1 MCCIFGDGKVFT
13 MKIYPYIKS
22 AVIAVSLTVWG
33 LNAQTL
39 IDFIGDWTGVEN
51 LQSPT
56 TSYESKSISIQ
67 ISQGGDRENYLIY
80 TSSSDFI
87 YDQNLNWAYHY
98 VGIDKLTNQLIFLR
112 RWITPIGTIG
122 FEEFIYD
129 IVEWNYDTFTA
140 EYQSENGETHHE
152 IIVTMSSLKLDE
164 ILPDKISLI
173 QNFPNPFNPS
183 TTISVELDKGTSGT
197 LVIYNV
203 NGQVIITLHN
213 GYINSGLTSF
223 QWDGNDQA
231 GLSVSGGTYIYR
243 LLIDGYTQSQKM
255 VLLK

>member
-1 MCCIFGDGKVFT
+1 MCCIFADAVVCI

-22 AVIAVSLTVWG
+22 VLVAVSLTGWG
-33 LNAQTL
+33 LHAQILT
-39 IDFIGDWTGVEN
+39 DFVGDWTGVEN
-51 LQSPT
+51 LHSPT
-56 TSYESKSISIQ
+56 TFYENKSISIQ
-67 ISQGGDRENYLIY
+67 ISQGGDRENFLIY

-87 YDQNLNWAYHY
+87 YDQNLSWAYHY
-98 VGIDKLTNQLIFLR
+98 IGIDKLTNQLILLR

-129 IVEWNYDTFTA
+129 IVEWNYDTFKA
-140 EYQSENGETHHE
+140 EYRTENGETHHE
-152 IIVTMSSLKLDE
+152 IIVTMNSLKLDE
-164 ILPDKISLI
+164 ILPDKISLN
-173 QNFPNPFNPS
+173 QNSPNPFNPS

-203 NGQVIITLHN
+203 NGQVVKTLHN
-213 GYINSGLTSF
+213 GFISPGLTSF

-231 GLSVSGGTYIYR
+231 GLSMSGGTYIYR

>member
-1 MCCIFGDGKVFT
+1 MCCIFGGSEVLIMKV
-13 MKIYPYIKS
+13 YPYIKS
-22 AVIAVSLTVWG
+22 AVITVSLTAWG

-51 LQSPT
+51 LQNPT
-56 TSYESKSISIQ
+56 ITYENKSISIQ

-87 YDQNLNWAYHY
+87 YDQNLNWTYHY
-98 VGIDKLTNQLIFLR
+98 IGIDKLTNQLILLR

-129 IVEWNYDTFTA
+129 IEEWNYDTFTA
-140 EYQSENGETHHE
+140 KYRSENGETHHE
-152 IIVTMSSLKLDE
+152 IVVAMSSLKLDE
-164 ILPDKISLI
+164 ILPDKISLN

-197 LVIYNV
+197 LVIYNI
-203 NGQVIITLHN
+203 NGQVVKTLYN
-213 GYINSGLTSF
+213 GFISHGLTTF

-231 GLSVSGGTYIYR
+231 GLSMSGGTYIYR
-243 LLIDGYTQSQKM
+243 LFIDGYTQSQKM

>member
-1 MCCIFGDGKVFT
+1 MCGIFEGSEVLIMKVN
-13 MKIYPYIKS
+13 PYIKS
-22 AVIAVSLTVWG
+22 AVITVSLTAWG

-56 TSYESKSISIQ
+56 TTYENKSISIQ

-87 YDQNLNWAYHY
+87 YDQNLNWTYHY
-98 VGIDKLTNQLIFLR
+98 IGIDKLTNQLILLR
-112 RWITPIGTIG
+112 RWTTPIGTIG

-129 IVEWNYDTFTA
+129 IVEWNHNTFTA
-140 EYQSENGETHHE
+140 EYQSKNGETHHE
-152 IIVTMSSLKLDE
+152 IIVAMSSLKLDE
-164 ILPDKISLI
+164 ILPDKISLN

-197 LVIYNV
+197 LVIYNI
-203 NGQVIITLHN
+203 NGQVVKTLYN
-213 GYINSGLTSF
+213 GFISPGLTTF

-231 GLSVSGGTYIYR
+231 GLSMSGGTYFYR
-243 LLIDGYTQSQKM
+243 LFIDGYTQSQKM

>member
-1 MCCIFGDGKVFT
+1 MCCIFGGSEVLT
-13 MKIYPYIKS
+13 MKVYPYIKS
-22 AVIAVSLTVWG
+22 AVITVSLTACG

-39 IDFIGDWTGVEN
+39 INFIGDWTGVEN
-51 LQSPT
+51 LQSHT
-56 TSYESKSISIQ
+56 ASYESKSISIQ
-67 ISQGGDRENYLIY
+67 ISRGGDRENYLIY

-87 YDQNLNWAYHY
+87 YNQNLNWAYHY

-122 FEEFIYD
+122 FEEFIYN
-129 IVEWNYDTFTA
+129 IVEWDFNTFRA
-140 EYQSENGETHHE
+140 EYRSENGETHHE
-152 IIVTMSSLKLDE
+152 IIVAMSSLKLDE
-164 ILPDKISLI
+164 ILPDKISMN

-203 NGQVIITLHN
+203 NGQVVKILHN
-213 GYINSGLTSF
+213 GFISPGLTSF

>member
-1 MCCIFGDGKVFT
+1 MCCIFGDTLVFI

-22 AVIAVSLTVWG
+22 AVITVSLTAWG

-56 TSYESKSISIQ
+56 TTYENKSISIQ

-87 YDQNLNWAYHY
+87 YDQSLNWTYHY
-98 VGIDKLTNQLIFLR
+98 IGIDKLTNQLIFLR

-129 IVEWNYDTFTA
+129 IVEWNYNTFTA

-152 IIVTMSSLKLDE
+152 IIVAMSSLKLDE
-164 ILPDKISLI
+164 ILPDKISLN

-183 TTISVELDKGTSGT
+183 TTISVKLDKGTSGT
-197 LVIYNV
+197 LVIYNI
-203 NGQVIITLHN
+203 NGQVVKTLYN
-213 GYINSGLTSF
+213 GFISPGLTTF

-231 GLSVSGGTYIYR
+231 GLSMSGGTYFYR
-243 LLIDGYTQSQKM
+243 LFIDGYTQSQKM

>member
-1 MCCIFGDGKVFT
+1 

-22 AVIAVSLTVWG
+22 AVIAVSLTAWG

-80 TSSSDFI
+80 TSSSDFL
-87 YDQNLNWAYHY
+87 YDQNINWAYHY

-122 FEEFIYD
+122 FEELIYD

-140 EYQSENGETHHE
+140 EYRTEM
-152 IIVTMSSLKLDE
+152 VKPTMKL
-164 ILPDKISLI
+164 L
-173 QNFPNPFNPS
+173 
-183 TTISVELDKGTSGT
+183 
-197 LVIYNV
+197 
-203 NGQVIITLHN
+203 
-213 GYINSGLTSF
+213 
-223 QWDGNDQA
+223 
-231 GLSVSGGTYIYR
+231 
-243 LLIDGYTQSQKM
+243 
-255 VLLK
+255 

>member
-1 MCCIFGDGKVFT
+1 MCGIFEGSEVLIMKVN
-13 MKIYPYIKS
+13 PYIKS
-22 AVIAVSLTVWG
+22 AVITVSLTAWG

-56 TSYESKSISIQ
+56 TTYENKSISIQ

-87 YDQNLNWAYHY
+87 YDQNLNWTYHY
-98 VGIDKLTNQLIFLR
+98 IGIDKLTNQLLFLR

-129 IVEWNYDTFTA
+129 IVEWNHNTFTA
-140 EYQSENGETHHE
+140 EYQSKNGETHHE
-152 IIVTMSSLKLDE
+152 IIVAMSSLKLDE
-164 ILPDKISLI
+164 ILPDKISLN

-183 TTISVELDKGTSGT
+183 TTISVKLDKGTSGT
-197 LVIYNV
+197 LVIYNI
-203 NGQVIITLHN
+203 NGQVVKTLYN
-213 GYINSGLTSF
+213 GFISPGLTTF

-231 GLSVSGGTYIYR
+231 GLSMSGGTYFYR
-243 LLIDGYTQSQKM
+243 LFIDGYTQSQKM

>member
-1 MCCIFGDGKVFT
+1 MSI

-22 AVIAVSLTVWG
+22 VLIAVSLTGWG
-33 LNAQTL
+33 LQAQILT
-39 IDFIGDWTGVEN
+39 DFVGDWIGVEN
-51 LQSPT
+51 LHSPT
-56 TSYESKSISIQ
+56 TFYENKSISIQ
-67 ISQGGDRENYLIY
+67 ISEGGDRENYLIY

-140 EYQSENGETHHE
+140 EYRTENGETHHE

-164 ILPDKISLI
+164 ILPDKISLN

-183 TTISVELDKGTSGT
+183 TTISVELDKRTSGT
-197 LVIYNV
+197 LVIYNI
-203 NGQVIITLHN
+203 NGQVVKTLYN
-213 GYINSGLTSF
+213 GFISPGLTSF

-231 GLSVSGGTYIYR
+231 GLSMSGGTYIYS

>member
-183 TTISVELDKGTSGT
+183 TTISVELDKGTNGT

>member
-1 MCCIFGDGKVFT
+1 MSI

-22 AVIAVSLTVWG
+22 VLIAVSLTGWV
-33 LNAQTL
+33 LHAQILT
-39 IDFIGDWTGVEN
+39 DFVGDWIGVEN
-51 LQSPT
+51 LHSST
-56 TSYESKSISIQ
+56 TFYENKSISIQ
-67 ISQGGDRENYLIY
+67 ISEGGDRENYLIY

-112 RWITPIGTIG
+112 RWITPMGTIG

-140 EYQSENGETHHE
+140 EYRTENGETHHE

-164 ILPDKISLI
+164 ILPDKISLN

-183 TTISVELDKGTSGT
+183 TTISVELDKGTNGT
-197 LVIYNV
+197 LVIYNA
-203 NGQVIITLHN
+203 NGQVVKTLHN
-213 GYINSGLTSF
+213 GFINPGLTSF
-223 QWDGNDQA
+223 QWDGNDQV

>member
-1 MCCIFGDGKVFT
+1 MCCIFGDTIVFT
-13 MKIYPYIKS
+13 MKVYPYIKS
-22 AVIAVSLTVWG
+22 AVITVSLTAWG

-56 TSYESKSISIQ
+56 TTFENKSISIQ

-80 TSSSDFI
+80 ISSSNFL

-122 FEEFIYD
+122 FEELIYD

-140 EYQSENGETHHE
+140 EYRSENGETHHE
-152 IIVTMSSLKLDE
+152 IIVAMSSLKLDE
-164 ILPDKISLI
+164 ILPDKISLN

-183 TTISVELDKGTSGT
+183 TTISVELDKRTSGT
-197 LVIYNV
+197 LVIYNI
-203 NGQVIITLHN
+203 NGQVVKTLYN
-213 GYINSGLTSF
+213 GFISPGLTSF

-231 GLSVSGGTYIYR
+231 GLSMSGGTYIYS

>member
-1 MCCIFGDGKVFT
+1 MCGIFEGSEVLIMKVN
-13 MKIYPYIKS
+13 PYIKS
-22 AVIAVSLTVWG
+22 AVITVSLTAWG

-56 TSYESKSISIQ
+56 TTYENKSISIQ

-87 YDQNLNWAYHY
+87 YDQSLNWTYHY
-98 VGIDKLTNQLIFLR
+98 IGIDKLTNQLILLR
-112 RWITPIGTIG
+112 RWTTPIGTIG

-129 IVEWNYDTFTA
+129 IVEWNHNTFTA
-140 EYQSENGETHHE
+140 EYQSKNGETHHE
-152 IIVTMSSLKLDE
+152 IIVAMSSLKLDE
-164 ILPDKISLI
+164 ILPDKISLN

-183 TTISVELDKGTSGT
+183 TTISVKLDKGTSGT
-197 LVIYNV
+197 LVIYNI
-203 NGQVIITLHN
+203 NGQVVKTLYN
-213 GYINSGLTSF
+213 GFISPGLTTF

-231 GLSVSGGTYIYR
+231 GLSMSGGTYFYR
-243 LLIDGYTQSQKM
+243 LFIDGYTQSQKM

>member
-22 AVIAVSLTVWG
+22 VVIAVSFTAWG

-122 FEEFIYD
+122 FEEFIYE

-140 EYQSENGETHHE
+140 EYQSENGEIHHE
-152 IIVTMSSLKLDE
+152 IIVAMSSLKLDE
-164 ILPDKISLI
+164 ILPDKISLN

-197 LVIYNV
+197 LVIYNA
-203 NGQVIITLHN
+203 NGQVVKTLHN
-213 GYINSGLTSF
+213 GFISSGLTSF
-223 QWDGNDQA
+223 QWDGNDQV

>member
-1 MCCIFGDGKVFT
+1 MCGIFEGSEVLIMKVN
-13 MKIYPYIKS
+13 PYIKS
-22 AVIAVSLTVWG
+22 AVITVSLTAWG

-56 TSYESKSISIQ
+56 TTYENKSISIQ

-87 YDQNLNWAYHY
+87 YDQNLNWTYHY
-98 VGIDKLTNQLIFLR
+98 IGIDKLTNQLILLR
-112 RWITPIGTIG
+112 RWATPIGTIG

-129 IVEWNYDTFTA
+129 IVEWNHNTFTA
-140 EYQSENGETHHE
+140 EYQSKNGETHHE
-152 IIVTMSSLKLDE
+152 IIVAMSSLKLDE
-164 ILPDKISLI
+164 ILPDKISLN

-183 TTISVELDKGTSGT
+183 TTISVKLDKGTSGT
-197 LVIYNV
+197 LVIYNI
-203 NGQVIITLHN
+203 NGQVVKTLYN
-213 GYINSGLTSF
+213 GFISPGLTTF

-231 GLSVSGGTYIYR
+231 GLSMSGGTYFYR
-243 LLIDGYTQSQKM
+243 LFIDGYTQSQKM

>member
-1 MCCIFGDGKVFT
+1 MCGIFEGSEVLIMKVN
-13 MKIYPYIKS
+13 PYIKS
-22 AVIAVSLTVWG
+22 AVITVSLTAWG

-56 TSYESKSISIQ
+56 TTYENKSISIQ

-87 YDQNLNWAYHY
+87 YDQNLNWTYHY
-98 VGIDKLTNQLIFLR
+98 IGIDKLTNQLILLR
-112 RWITPIGTIG
+112 RWTTPIGTIG

-129 IVEWNYDTFTA
+129 IVEWNHNTFTA
-140 EYQSENGETHHE
+140 EYQSKNGETHHE
-152 IIVTMSSLKLDE
+152 IIVAMSSLKLDE
-164 ILPDKISLI
+164 ILPDKISLN

-183 TTISVELDKGTSGT
+183 TTISVKLDKGTSGT
-197 LVIYNV
+197 LVIYNI
-203 NGQVIITLHN
+203 NGQVVKTLYN
-213 GYINSGLTSF
+213 GFISPGLTTF

-231 GLSVSGGTYIYR
+231 GLSMSGGTYFYR
-243 LLIDGYTQSQKM
+243 LFIDGYTQSQKM

>member
-1 MCCIFGDGKVFT
+1 MCCIFDDAEVSI

-22 AVIAVSLTVWG
+22 VVIAVSLTGWG
-33 LNAQTL
+33 LHAQILT
-39 IDFIGDWTGVEN
+39 DFVGDWTGVEN
-51 LQSPT
+51 LHSPT
-56 TSYESKSISIQ
+56 TFYENKNISIQ

-98 VGIDKLTNQLIFLR
+98 IGIDKLTNQLIFLR

-129 IVEWNYDTFTA
+129 IVEWNYNTFTA
-140 EYQSENGETHHE
+140 EYQSQNGETHHE
-152 IIVTMSSLKLDE
+152 IIVAMSSLELDE
-164 ILPDKISLI
+164 ILPDEISLN

-183 TTISVELDKGTSGT
+183 TTISVELDKATSGT

-203 NGQVIITLHN
+203 NGQVVKTLHN
-213 GYINSGLTSF
+213 GFINPGLTSF
-223 QWDGNDQA
+223 QWDGNDQV

-255 VLLK
+255 VLIK

>member
-1 MCCIFGDGKVFT
+1 MCCIFGDARVAI

-22 AVIAVSLTVWG
+22 VVIAVYLTVWG

-39 IDFIGDWTGVEN
+39 IDFIGDWTGIEN

-56 TSYESKSISIQ
+56 TSYENKSISIQ

-87 YDQNLNWAYHY
+87 YNQNLDWTYHY

-122 FEEFIYD
+122 CEELLYN
-129 IVEWNYDTFTA
+129 IVAWNYNSFTA
-140 EYQSENGETHHE
+140 EYQSENGEIHHE
-152 IIVTMSSLKLDE
+152 IFVAMNSLEIDE
-164 ILPDKISLI
+164 ILPDKIALN

-183 TTISVELDKGTSGT
+183 TTISMELDKGTSGT
-197 LVIYNV
+197 LVIYNI
-203 NGQVIITLHN
+203 NGQVVKTLHN
-213 GYINSGLTSF
+213 GFINPGLTSF
-223 QWDGNDQA
+223 QWNGNDQA
-231 GLSVSGGTYIYR
+231 GLSMSGGIYIYR

>member
-1 MCCIFGDGKVFT
+1 MFCIFGDGKVFT
-13 MKIYPYIKS
+13 MKIYPYIKF
-22 AVIAVSLTVWG
+22 AVIAVSLTAWG

-39 IDFIGDWTGVEN
+39 IDFIGDWTGMEN

-152 IIVTMSSLKLDE
+152 IIVAMNSLKLDK
-164 ILPDKISLI
+164 IFPDKISLN

-197 LVIYNV
+197 LVIYNA
-203 NGQVIITLHN
+203 NGQVVKTLHN
-213 GYINSGLTSF
+213 GFINSGLTSF

>member
-1 MCCIFGDGKVFT
+1 MCCIFGDTIVFT
-13 MKIYPYIKS
+13 MKVYPYIKS
-22 AVIAVSLTVWG
+22 AVITVSLTAWG

-56 TSYESKSISIQ
+56 TTFENKSISIQ

-80 TSSSDFI
+80 TSSSDFL

-129 IVEWNYDTFTA
+129 IVEWNYNTFTA

-152 IIVTMSSLKLDE
+152 IIVAMSSLKLDE
-164 ILPDKISLI
+164 ILPDKISLN

-183 TTISVELDKGTSGT
+183 TTISVELDKRTSGT
-197 LVIYNV
+197 LVIYNI
-203 NGQVIITLHN
+203 NGQVVKTLYN
-213 GYINSGLTSF
+213 GFISPGLTSF

-231 GLSVSGGTYIYR
+231 GLSMSGGTYIYS

>member
-1 MCCIFGDGKVFT
+1 MCCIFGGSEVLIMKV
-13 MKIYPYIKS
+13 YPYIKS
-22 AVIAVSLTVWG
+22 AVITVSLTAWG

-56 TSYESKSISIQ
+56 TTYEGKSISIQ

-87 YDQNLNWAYHY
+87 YDQNLNWTYHY

-129 IVEWNYDTFTA
+129 IVEWDYDTFTA

-152 IIVTMSSLKLDE
+152 IIVAMSSLKLDE
-164 ILPDKISLI
+164 ILPGKISLN

-183 TTISVELDKGTSGT
+183 TTISVELDKGTSGI
-197 LVIYNV
+197 LVIYNI
-203 NGQVIITLHN
+203 NGQVVKTLHN
-213 GYINSGLTSF
+213 GFINPGLTSF
-223 QWDGNDQA
+223 QWDGNDQV

>member
-1 MCCIFGDGKVFT
+1 MPI
-13 MKIYPYIKS
+13 MKINPYIKS
-22 AVIAVSLTVWG
+22 VLIAVSLTGWG
-33 LNAQTL
+33 LHAQILT
-39 IDFIGDWTGVEN
+39 DFAGDWTGIEN

-56 TSYESKSISIQ
+56 TTYDNKSISIQ

-122 FEEFIYD
+122 FEELIYD

-140 EYQSENGETHHE
+140 EYRTENGETHHE

-164 ILPDKISLI
+164 ILPDKISLN
-173 QNFPNPFNPS
+173 QNFPNPFNPVTKLRFDIDYRS
-183 TTISVELDKGTSGT
+183 NVIVT
-197 LVIYNV
+197 IYNILGNEITTLQ
-203 NGQVIITLHN
+203 NGEMNPGRYSMTWN
-213 GYINSGLTSF
+213 AT
-223 QWDGNDQA
+223 NDQ
-231 GLSVSGGTYIYR
+231 GKRMPTGMYLYKVTSDSRVLTGKM
-243 LLIDGYTQSQKM
+243 LLMK
-255 VLLK
+255 

>member
-1 MCCIFGDGKVFT
+1 MCGIFEGSEVLIMKVN
-13 MKIYPYIKS
+13 PYIKS
-22 AVIAVSLTVWG
+22 AVITVSLTAWG

-56 TSYESKSISIQ
+56 TTYENKSISIQ

-87 YDQNLNWAYHY
+87 YDQSLNWTYHY
-98 VGIDKLTNQLIFLR
+98 IGIDKLTNQLLFLR

-129 IVEWNYDTFTA
+129 IVEWNHNTFTA
-140 EYQSENGETHHE
+140 EYQSKNGETHHE
-152 IIVTMSSLKLDE
+152 IIVAMSSLKLDE
-164 ILPDKISLI
+164 ILPDKISLN

-183 TTISVELDKGTSGT
+183 TTISVKLDKGTSGT
-197 LVIYNV
+197 LVIYNI
-203 NGQVIITLHN
+203 NGQVVKTLYN
-213 GYINSGLTSF
+213 GFISPGLTTF

-231 GLSVSGGTYIYR
+231 GLSMSGGTYFYR
-243 LLIDGYTQSQKM
+243 LFIDGYTQSQKM